1 MTVAARPLREE
12 NAFQIGRRLGLGLLT
27 ELLLVAITLV
37 ALFILVYPTAWMLL
51 ASFRTPE
58 TMFSANTWAFTF
70 SNYVG
75 LLQSG
80 FARNIFNSLYIC
92 IVSVLV
98 STFVSV
104 MAAYVFS
111 RKRFRGKRVIFATL
125 LLGQTFPWIILVTP
139 LFILFARLGLL
150 NNHLSMIGVY
160 VAITIPFSLY
170 LLVGYLESVPRS
182 LDDAAIM
189 DGCTPFQVIWRIIFP
204 VMLPGI
210 VATTTYAFLLCW
222 TEYLFALAFLTES
235 ELKTM
240 PLILYAFFGENVT
253 EWGNV
258 MAASA
263 LTTLPTLLLF
273 LPLQAKMSSGLTAGA
288 VK

>member
-1 MTVAARPLREE
+1 MSVAAALRSES
-12 NAFQIGRRLGLGLLT
+12 AFVIGRRLGLNVVTELVLVLLT
-27 ELLLVAITLV
+27 LVSIVVL
-37 ALFILVYPTAWMLL
+37 IYPTVWMLL

-58 TMFSANTWAFTF
+58 TMFASRHWSFTF
-70 SNYVG
+70 ENYLG
-75 LLQSG
+75 LLRSG

-92 IVSVLV
+92 IISVLI

-104 MAAYVFS
+104 IAAYVFS
-111 RKRFRGKRVIFATL
+111 RKRFRGKRFIFASL

-150 NNHLSMIGVY
+150 NNYFSMMGVY

-182 LDDAAIM
+182 LDDAAII
-189 DGCTPFQVIWRIIFP
+189 DGCSPFQVIWRIIVP

-222 TEYLFALAFLTES
+222 TEYLFALAFLTQS